1 MNVWIA
7 CLEATQESDNTI
19 NKLDVGIT
27 PTTGK
32 LGEWNEHSNDTI
44 KKVKLQKVS

>member
-1 MNVWIA
+1 M
-7 CLEATQESDNTI
+7 S
-19 NKLDVGIT
+19 IT

-44 KKVKLQKVS
+44 KKGKTAKGIMTYKLQNDEDVVLKAQRC